1 MNITEDRFNHLI
13 VMSRQGDKKSQLELH
28 RAAEKW
34 LSRYFVGRIQDSR
47 HEDLVQDTLLSI
59 HRSQASYNID
69 RPFLPWLATI
79 ARCRW
84 MDQLRKDYQVNEVE
98 LNEDQF
104 YYETGLHME
113 AKLSLQELMNQIS
126 RKQAVAIRLT
136 KLAGYSIKEAAFITG
151 QSESSI
157 KINVHRGMKKMSLL
171 SFNHTFSE

>member
-13 VMSRQGDKKSQLELH
+13 VKSREGDKKSQLELH

-34 LSRYFVGRIQDSR
+34 LNRYFVGRIQDSR
-47 HEDLVQDTLLSI
+47 HDDLIQETLLSI
-59 HRSQASYNID
+59 HRSQSSYNTD

-84 MDQLRKDYQVNEVE
+84 IDQLRKDYQVNEVE
-98 LNEDQF
+98 LTEDQF
-104 YYETGLHME
+104 YYEFGLQVD
-113 AKLSLQELMNQIS
+113 AKLSLQKLMSQIS
-126 RKQAVAIRLT
+126 KKQALAIGLT
-136 KLAGYSIKEAAFITG
+136 KIAGYSIKEAASLTG

-157 KINVHRGMKKMSLL
+157 KISVHRGMKKMSRL